1 MEEVLLEE
9 ASPHYYGG
17 SLALP
22 LLLAPALPSLAAAFR
37 QDSGVAY
44 TQYCTV
50 LYCTVLYRQD
60 SGVAYSD
67 YGAAFARF
75 VETQHRRLYTTQA
88 AAWLDHPQLADIRQ
102 VPRLPQS
109 EDALTL

>member
-1 MEEVLLEE
+1 MTRDIDTCSPGMEEVLLEE

-22 LLLAPALPSLAAAFR
+22 LLLAPALPSLAAAF
-37 QDSGVAY
+37 
-44 TQYCTV
+44 
-50 LYCTVLYRQD
+50 RQD

-88 AAWLDHPQLADIRQ
+88 AAWLDHPQLADIRR
-102 VPRLPQS
+102 VPRLSHS

>member
-1 MEEVLLEE
+1 MRP
-9 ASPHYYGG
+9 ARTTTAAPSPCRCCWPPRCPAWPPPSG
-17 SLALP
+17 STRAWP
-22 LLLAPALPSLAAAFR
+22 
-37 QDSGVAY
+37 VAY

-88 AAWLDHPQLADIRQ
+88 AAWLDHPQLADIRR
-102 VPRLPQS
+102 VPRLSHS